1 MSPRA
6 AACAALVVAALG
18 LALAPA
24 PAGAHQ
30 RSQSFSTWRV
40 DGPRV
45 RATVSLLALEATRL
59 APPTGAFG
67 DLGPL
72 AAAHLAAR
80 VSLSRGGAA
89 CALESARPV
98 RARPGHLRVELAFR
112 CPETGT
118 LLLTQGAFFDEA
130 PSHVHFARVLQPGAP
145 PRELLFRADARTQPL
160 LAPASAGSPA
170 QASGAGFASY
180 LRLGV
185 GHILGG
191 LDHLAFLAALLLV
204 GGSLREILFAVT
216 GFTLG
221 HSATLSLA
229 ALGLVRVDAPLV
241 EATIG
246 FSIALVAAEMLARRG
261 AALRPLAGAAGL
273 GLGLLAALALA
284 GHPRSAPPAL
294 PLAGLALFSACYL
307 QLAATPDAARRLR
320 PAVTALFGLV
330 HGFGFAGALLEA
342 GLPRERLLAALLGFN
357 VGVELAQIGAVVV
370 LAAAAAVLLAAKA
383 SQRALAADLAA
394 AGLCALGV
402 FWFVARAYG

>member
-1 MSPRA
+1 MKPRVAAGAALLA
-6 AACAALVVAALG
+6 AA
-18 LALAPA
+18 LASASA
-24 PAGAHQ
+24 NAHQ

-67 DLGPL
+67 ELGPV
-72 AAAHLAAR
+72 AAAHLAAS
-80 VSLSRGGAA
+80 VALSRGGTA

-112 CPETGT
+112 CPEAGT
-118 LLLTQGAFFDEA
+118 LLLTQGAFLDQA

-160 LAPASAGSPA
+160 LAPTGGPFERP
-170 QASGAGFASY
+170 SGAGFAEY
-180 LRLGV
+180 VRLGI

-204 GGSLREILFAVT
+204 GGSLRELLVAIT

-261 AALRPLAGAAGL
+261 RALRPLARAAGV

-284 GHPRSAPPAL
+284 GRPPGAPPAL

-307 QLAATPDAARRLR
+307 QLADAPGAARRLR

-342 GLPRERLLAALLGFN
+342 GLPRERLVGALLGFN
-357 VGVELAQIGAVVV
+357 VGVEIAQIGAVVL
-370 LAAAAAVLLAAKA
+370 LAAAASVLRAARA
-383 SQRALAADLAA
+383 SERALAADLAA